1 MWGGFGT
8 QTSGVYTDSELGILS
23 SVSTPSNPPDL
34 WADLELL
41 VPHAH
46 LYTIKGLVRD
56 ADRRS

>member
-23 SVSTPSNPPDL
+23 SVSTPSIRSDL
-34 WADLELL
+34 WTDLELP
-41 VPHAH
+41 VPHTH
-46 LYTIKGLVRD
+46 LYTIKGLVQD